1 MLNEIFS
8 SLLSSDI
15 PGFTFS
21 ILIPLLFLSAMI
33 KNRRSRQIIL
43 YFCWGLFAVIFA
55 YILNEWFSSDLN
67 LSVGLT
73 SDIAPI
79 IEESLKALPLLLFFR
94 CRDDGDPNLIIYCA
108 MASGI
113 GFSVQ
118 ETLYYFTSF
127 SAVSGLSALFPL
139 LVRTVTTCL
148 MHGMSTAVIG
158 FGFVITARFKG
169 IRIPM
174 LLGLLSL
181 AATIHSLYNILIGTR
196 LAIVALLMP
205 AVLFFAGLALLF
217 DDGDERE
224 GGLGD
229 ES

>member
-1 MLNEIFS
+1 MFEQILAALFA
-8 SLLSSDI
+8 SDI
-15 PGFTFS
+15 PGFTFAM
-21 ILIPLLFLSAMI
+21 LIPLLFLSIMI
-33 KNRRSRQIIL
+33 RNRRSRQIIL
-43 YFCWGLFAVIFA
+43 YFCWGLLAVNFAF
-55 YILNEWFSSDLN
+55 ILNEWFSADTN

-79 IEESLKALPLLLFFR
+79 IEETLKALPLLLFFGNR
-94 CRDDGDPNLIIYCA
+94 KGDDPNLIIYCA

-127 SAVSGLSALFPL
+127 TATGSAALFPL
-139 LVRTVTTCL
+139 LVRTATTCL
-148 MHGMSTAVIG
+148 MHGMSTATIG
-158 FGFVITARFKG
+158 FGFVITSRFKG

-205 AVLFFAGLALLF
+205 AILFFAGLALLP
-217 DDGDERE
+217 DDGEEDDRE
-224 GGLGD
+224 VWD